1 MTSQPTPE
9 ARANGVTQ
17 RAGVAIRRR
26 LGLAFSAV
34 LASLVLAFGVETY
47 TLRRMDRIIDSMED
61 RDEEVQLALQIGA
74 AIGEQYG
81 HQREFLFGDG
91 TSLSDY
97 EESRHRALT
106 LLQRL
111 EERTHDPQSVG
122 ALAAVR
128 EATSELDR
136 LFSKEVSSAIRRD
149 SNQELLAQQKSY
161 PLVVRAQESID
172 RNLAYLRASIAA
184 SRGDLNSLESA
195 SMRWLA
201 AVLVMAAVLFA
212 GAVVFLSRSVAK
224 PVALLAKGAMILGR
238 GDLDHRI
245 PIGSRDDFGVVAA
258 ELNSMAAF
266 TLEQRS
272 RLVQSERLAS
282 VGRVAAGIAQ
292 EIRSPLHA
300 IIESLDLDRRDVDQ
314 DLAARLGA
322 VQDEALRCL
331 QVVDGMLLL
340 SRPEPIVDLRPVD
353 LRQVCD
359 DVSERLRPLAARAKV
374 SLAVHGGGYALADR
388 WKLRHALFNV
398 VKNAVEAAG
407 WEGNVYVQVSET
419 EDGPHVR
426 VSDTGPGI
434 APGLRDQL
442 FEPLFTTKE
451 SGTGLGLAVS
461 RAIVRAHGGDI
472 DVWNGDQGGAVFLL
486 HLPNVA
492 DRTKLV

>member
-172 RNLAYLRASIAA
+172 RNLVYLRASIAA